1 MNRMP
6 ESRSRDL
13 RTRVFGAVG
22 PKDPRDRTARL
33 AAYRRKSSRVKSSR
47 PRISTKIGL
56 E

>member
-6 ESRSRDL
+6 GSRSRDL

-22 PKDPRDRTARL
+22 PKDPRDRTARP
-33 AAYRRKSSRVKSSR
+33 AAYRRRSYRGKSPVA
-47 PRISTKIGL
+47 RISTKIGL